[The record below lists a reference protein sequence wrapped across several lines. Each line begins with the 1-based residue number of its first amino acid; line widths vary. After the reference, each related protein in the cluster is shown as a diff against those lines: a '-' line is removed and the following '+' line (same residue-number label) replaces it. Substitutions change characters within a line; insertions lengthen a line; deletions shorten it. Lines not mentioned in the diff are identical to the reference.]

1 MGIRDRPISARSPW
15 QNGYAERLIGSIRR
29 EYLDHVVV
37 LSERHLANLLRSYQ
51 KYYNECR
58 THLSL
63 GKDAPLSRA
72 VHIHGRI
79 AFSPILGGLHHHY
92 CRV

>member
-1 MGIRDRPISARSPW
+1 MSREAHVRFC
-15 QNGYAERLIGSIRR
+15 ERA
-29 EYLDHVVV
+29 VVKFQRATRLV
-37 LSERHLANLLRSYQ
+37 VFGERHLANLLRSYQ

-63 GKDAPLSRA
+63 GNDSPLPRA

-79 AFSPILGGLHHHY
+79 TVSPILGGLHHIY
-92 CRV
+92 RRV